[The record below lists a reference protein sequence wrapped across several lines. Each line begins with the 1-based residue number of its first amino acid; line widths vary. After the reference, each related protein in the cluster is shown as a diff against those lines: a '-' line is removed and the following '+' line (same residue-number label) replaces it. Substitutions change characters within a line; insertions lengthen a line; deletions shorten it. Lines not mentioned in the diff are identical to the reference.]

1 MNIEISFQ
9 LILITFLIS
18 VNANQLIDLCLTSKN
33 TCSQICTDANNGI
46 NVVCSCYQGYKLA
59 SDEVTCLDIDEC
71 SFNPCPNRQ
80 ECENLA
86 GGYECHESE
95 NERHLSRPHSRYGQS
110 EVAPPYVDDNWMIA
124 VTKMDP
130 VGDSDHHSRNKP
142 SLTNA
147 IFGIESTETDASL
160 RVQPRKSAEASSGL
174 PYSMVKSGTR
184 CPTGYK
190 EDTKHSM
197 VCVDIDECIEG
208 STDCTEEPYTVCQNL
223 YGKFTCVPS
232 ATSYL
237 LFRGE
242 PRGVISSMNPENS
255 GSYFNKNWL
264 PTRDGALIGSDSCAP
279 GLRKKSPHGKC
290 LDIDECLI
298 GSHSCDSETEICENI
313 IGDYKCIPKD
323 FHRRLIYDKSRDKS
337 SDDSRNQNTPKNNA
351 DYSSGYSRTV
361 SQVPSPSYHHS
372 RTDGGHSRDS
382 SFVGGHSQT
391 SYRTSTSITDP
402 KKALESQRNENK
414 NPDGTCKLGFKLD
427 TSTAICED
435 TDECL
440 DGPCPIGLICTN
452 LIGGFECN
460 CERGF
465 VLRDGACADIDEC
478 SLGNFC
484 RQSERCINIPG
495 TFKCEPK
502 PLECNNGLVL
512 NPRKNRCVD
521 IDECAMAIH
530 DCKPDQKCVN
540 TFGSYECRCRYGYTL
555 DANRTCV
562 DVDECEIYTNDQTC
576 NDVSTCSNTIGSYEC
591 LCNPGYKINDKDE
604 CEDVD
609 ECAESKDGNFQYMR
623 IESNGTENNVTES
636 MRKDE
641 EEIGTVENG
650 TSSVRRSDGKLCEH
664 ACKNTIGSY
673 TCSCLPGYK
682 IDPNDTT
689 SCIDVD
695 ECAHDQMINEDPDK
709 SFNKGIKYC
718 QGFCTNLDGSY
729 ACSCPPGYTLNDDGK
744 TCDDVN
750 ECDMRSESDE
760 KMDMSSSNETLS
772 DEGPCKNDED
782 ICLNIRGGFKCYKIE
797 CPDGYDRDTAHAK

>member
-1 MNIEISFQ
+1 MKRMKTKVSFQ

-18 VNANQLIDLCLTSKN
+18 VNANQLIDLCLSSKN
-33 TCSQICTDANNGI
+33 TCSQICTDAKNGI
-46 NVVCSCYQGYKLA
+46 NVICSCYQGYELA
-59 SDEVTCLDIDEC
+59 SDEVTCVDIDEC
-71 SFNPCPNRQ
+71 SFNPCPSGQ
-80 ECENLA
+80 DCENLT

-110 EVAPPYVDDNWMIA
+110 EVAPPYVDDNWMVA

-130 VGDSDHHSRNKP
+130 VGDSDYHSRGNP
-142 SLTNA
+142 FLTNA
-147 IFGIESTETDASL
+147 ISGIENPFLTNAISGIENPFRTNAISGIEPTETDASL

-208 STDCTEEPYTVCQNL
+208 NTDCTEEPFLVCQNL
-223 YGKFTCVPS
+223 FGKFTCVPS
-232 ATSYL
+232 AISYL
-237 LFRGE
+237 LFRGQ
-242 PRGVISSMNPENS
+242 PRGIVSSINPHNS
-255 GSYFNKNWL
+255 ASDLNKYWP
-264 PTRDGALIGSDSCAP
+264 PTKDGALFASDSCAP
-279 GLRKKSPHGKC
+279 GLRKKSPYGEC

-323 FHRRLIYDKSRDKS
+323 FHRRLIYDKSRDESSDKSRDKS
-337 SDDSRNQNTPKNNA
+337 SDKSRNQNTPKNNA

-361 SQVPSPSYHHS
+361 PQVPSSYHHS
-372 RTDGGHSRDS
+372 RTDGGQSRDSSFVGGQSRDSSFVGGQSRDSSFVGGQSRDSSFVGGQSRDS

-391 SYRTSTSITDP
+391 SYRTSTSTTDP
-402 KKALESQRNENK
+402 KKALESKRNENK

-465 VLRDGACADIDEC
+465 FLRDGACADIDEC

-495 TFKCEPK
+495 TFRCEPK

-512 NPRKNRCVD
+512 NPRKNKCVD
-521 IDECAMAIH
+521 IDECTMAIH
-530 DCKPDQKCVN
+530 DCNPDQKCVN

-562 DVDECEIYTNDQTC
+562 DVNECEIYTNDQTC
-576 NDVSTCSNTIGSYEC
+576 NDVSSCSNTIGSYEC
-591 LCNPGYKINDKDE
+591 LCNPGYKINDRDE

-609 ECAESKDGNFQYMR
+609 ECAESKDGHFQHMSSGKNEIDDMNSGKMSSGKMSSGKNEIDDMSSGKMSSGKNEIDDMSSGKMSSGKNEIDGMR
-623 IESNGTENNVTES
+623 IETNGGEISENNVTES
-636 MRKDE
+636 MRTE
-641 EEIGTVENG
+641 RN
-650 TSSVRRSDGKLCEH
+650 SNREH
-664 ACKNTIGSY
+664 A
-673 TCSCLPGYK
+673 
-682 IDPNDTT
+682 
-689 SCIDVD
+689 
-695 ECAHDQMINEDPDK
+695 Q
-709 SFNKGIKYC
+709 
-718 QGFCTNLDGSY
+718 
-729 ACSCPPGYTLNDDGK
+729 
-744 TCDDVN
+744 
-750 ECDMRSESDE
+750 R
-760 KMDMSSSNETLS
+760 
-772 DEGPCKNDED
+772 
-782 ICLNIRGGFKCYKIE
+782 
-797 CPDGYDRDTAHAK
+797 